1 MILSKLIKN
10 DSRNLLHD
18 LRTSAV
24 KNFMLNRLTIIWLP
38 YQIEDNA
45 KEEHI

>member
-1 MILSKLIKN
+1 MFLSKLIKN
-10 DSRNLLHD
+10 DSRNLLYD

-24 KNFMLNRLTIIWLP
+24 NNFMLNRLTIIWLS